1 MQDNETETL
10 ADRLNQ
16 EPVIFR
22 GSTNSE
28 LGIILLCAVVFWV
41 PFGFIVGALFGA
53 VVMGLGISS
62 LGVLIT
68 IVVGST
74 VFQRIK
80 RGKPDNYYQHQ
91 VIIKLDRLK
100 LRKSSLILSSGNWDL
115 GRTELNKMNQS
126 TP

>member
-41 PFGFIVGALFGA
+41 PFGFVVAALFGA

-91 VIIKLDRLK
+91 VIIKLDQLK
-100 LRKSSLILSSGNWDL
+100 LRKSSLVLTSGNWGL
-115 GRTELNKMNQS
+115 GRTELHKMKQS

>member
-41 PFGFIVGALFGA
+41 PFGFIVGALLGA

-74 VFQRIK
+74 VFQRTK

-91 VIIKLDRLK
+91 VIIKLDQLK
-100 LRKSSLILSSGNWDL
+100 LRKSSLVLTSGNWDL
-115 GRTELNKMNQS
+115 GRTELHKMNQS
-126 TP
+126 TS

>member
-28 LGIILLCAVVFWV
+28 LGIILLCAIVFWV

-91 VIIKLDRLK
+91 VIIKLDQLK
-100 LRKSSLILSSGNWDL
+100 LRKSSLVLTSGNWGL
-115 GRTELNKMNQS
+115 GRTELHKMKQS

>member
-91 VIIKLDRLK
+91 VIIKLDQLK
-100 LRKSSLILSSGNWDL
+100 LRKSSLVLTSGNWDL
-115 GRTELNKMNQS
+115 GRTELHKMNQS
-126 TP
+126 TS

>member
-1 MQDNETETL
+1 MPDNETETL

-41 PFGFIVGALFGA
+41 PFGFIVGALLGA

-91 VIIKLDRLK
+91 VIIKLDQLK
-100 LRKSSLILSSGNWDL
+100 LRKSSLILTSGNWDL
-115 GRTELNKMNQS
+115 GRTELHKMKQS

>member
-1 MQDNETETL
+1 MQNSETETL

-91 VIIKLDRLK
+91 VIIKLDQLK
-100 LRKSSLILSSGNWDL
+100 LRKSSLILTSGNWDL
-115 GRTELNKMNQS
+115 GRTELHKMKQS

>member
-91 VIIKLDRLK
+91 VIIKLDQLK
-100 LRKSSLILSSGNWDL
+100 LRKSSLILTSGNWDL
-115 GRTELNKMNQS
+115 GRTELHKMKQS

>member
-1 MQDNETETL
+1 MQNSETETL

-74 VFQRIK
+74 IFQRIK

-91 VIIKLDRLK
+91 VIIKLDQLK
-100 LRKSSLILSSGNWDL
+100 LRKSSLVLSSGNWDL
-115 GRTELNKMNQS
+115 GRTELHKMNQS

>member
-1 MQDNETETL
+1 MQNSETETL

-28 LGIILLCAVVFWV
+28 LGLILLCAVVFWV
-41 PFGFIVGALFGA
+41 PFGFVVGALLGA

-91 VIIKLDRLK
+91 VIIKLDQLK
-100 LRKSSLILSSGNWDL
+100 LRKSSLVLSSGNWDL
-115 GRTELNKMNQS
+115 GRTELHKMNQS

>member
-28 LGIILLCAVVFWV
+28 LGIILLCAVVFWI
-41 PFGFIVGALFGA
+41 PFGFILAALFGA

-80 RGKPDNYYQHQ
+80 RGKPDNFYQHQ
-91 VIIKLDRLK
+91 VIIKLDQLK
-100 LRKSSLILSSGNWDL
+100 LRKSGLILTSGHWDL
-115 GRTELNKMNQS
+115 GRTELHKINQS

>member
-41 PFGFIVGALFGA
+41 PFGFVVAALFGA
-53 VVMGLGISS
+53 VVMGLGIC
-62 LGVLIT
+62 
-68 IVVGST
+68 
-74 VFQRIK
+74 K
-80 RGKPDNYYQHQ
+80 R
-91 VIIKLDRLK
+91 
-100 LRKSSLILSSGNWDL
+100 SGACC
-115 GRTELNKMNQS
+115 M
-126 TP
+126 

>member
-41 PFGFIVGALFGA
+41 PFGFVVAALFGA

-91 VIIKLDRLK
+91 VIIKLDQLK
-100 LRKSSLILSSGNWDL
+100 LRKSSLVLTSGNWDL
-115 GRTELNKMNQS
+115 GRTELHKINQS
-126 TP
+126 TS